1 MKVVRG
7 IALAGQVD
15 YLVTDNLSDYPV
27 ERRRRCAVVSP
38 SKFMETWPKG
48 NQ

>member
-15 YLVTDNLSDYPV
+15 YLVTRNLSDHP
-27 ERRRRCAVVSP
+27 AVLSP
-38 SKFMETWPKG
+38 AQFMETSRKG